1 MTIPPPQYGG
11 PPIHPGES
19 LKDDLDALGLSMNK
33 FSAAI
38 GVPTNRIAEIVRGRR
53 AITADTAL
61 RLAAFFGTTAEFWLG
76 LQTAYDLRKAEI
88 EHGEEIKATVKPCK
102 QAA

>member
-1 MTIPPPQYGG
+1 MTIAAPKYGG

-19 LKDDLDALGLSMNK
+19 LKDDLDALGLSMSK

-53 AITADTAL
+53 SITADTAL
-61 RLAAFFGTTAEFWLG
+61 RLAAYFGTSAEFWLR
-76 LQTAYDLRKAEI
+76 LQAAFDLRKAEI
-88 EHGEEIKATVKPCK
+88 EHGEEIKATVTPCEH
-102 QAA
+102 AA